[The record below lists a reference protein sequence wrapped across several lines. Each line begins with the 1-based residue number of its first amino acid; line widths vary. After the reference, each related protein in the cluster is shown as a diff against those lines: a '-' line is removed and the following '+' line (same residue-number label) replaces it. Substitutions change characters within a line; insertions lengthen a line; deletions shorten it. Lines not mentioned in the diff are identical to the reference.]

1 MALKMDINFK
11 ALPPYARVII
21 AVVPAILIVTVVLFV
36 LIFPKNNEIKQLEGK
51 IAKQENEI
59 AKNQAKA
66 ARLDELLR
74 ENERLKQRLIE
85 LQQQLPE
92 EKEVSN
98 LLKQVSDLCIQSGMK
113 IILWRPQTRKTHPS
127 GIVYEIPVNV
137 ELTGGYHSLG
147 YFFSSLTKLERIVN
161 ISNIKLANPEAQKGY
176 ALLKISFTATTF
188 SSVPEKKE
196 EVKKPKKGKRA

>member
-11 ALPPYARVII
+11 ALPSYAKVLI
-21 AVVPAILIVTVVLFV
+21 AVVPAVLIVAVVLFV
-36 LIFPKNNEIKQLEGK
+36 LILPKNKEIKQLEGK

-188 SSVPEKKE
+188 SSVPEKQE